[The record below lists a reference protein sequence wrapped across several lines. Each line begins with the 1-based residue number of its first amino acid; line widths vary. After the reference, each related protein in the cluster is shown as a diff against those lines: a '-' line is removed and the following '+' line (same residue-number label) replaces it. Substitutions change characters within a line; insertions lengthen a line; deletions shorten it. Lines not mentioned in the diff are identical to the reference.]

1 MAGTLTPERT
11 AARLCELSSDARAAV
26 LLDAAGALAGSS
38 ESDRERAEALARLTR
53 ELFETVDR
61 ATRDWDAD
69 PAEQIEVQIS
79 GGAAYA
85 SRTPRWTL
93 AVVARRGALSS
104 LMLYDLRAVLGELE
118 GGPPIRVAAA
128 ADARGAES
136 ATEEDAAGD
145 LPLPELGRDIDD
157 EEATSAGRN
166 ARRRRAGGSARRARR
181 APRRKDAS

>member
-1 MAGTLTPERT
+1 MAGTLSAERT

-26 LLDAAGALAGSS
+26 LLDAAGALAGWSNLDA
-38 ESDRERAEALARLTR
+38 DRARALGDLAR

-69 PAEQIEVQIS
+69 PAEQVEVQVG

-93 AVVARRGALSS
+93 AVVARRGALAS

-118 GGPPIRVAAA
+118 GGPTIRVARA
-128 ADARGAES
+128 ADEGGRERAS
-136 ATEEDAAGD
+136 EEEAASE
-145 LPLPELGRDIDD
+145 LPLPELGRDR
-157 EEATSAGRN
+157 EAGDS
-166 ARRRRAGGSARRARR
+166 S
-181 APRRKDAS
+181 

>member
-38 ESDRERAEALARLTR
+38 DLDPERAWKLGDLAR

-61 ATRDWDAD
+61 ATRDWDAE
-69 PAEQIEVQIS
+69 PAEQVEVQLP
-79 GGAAYA
+79 GGAAFA

-104 LMLYDLRAVLGELE
+104 LMLSPPPRGGGGGGGGGGGLFYAGCFPPGGGGGGGG
-118 GGPPIRVAAA
+118 GGPPPPPPPPP
-128 ADARGAES
+128 
-136 ATEEDAAGD
+136 T
-145 LPLPELGRDIDD
+145 
-157 EEATSAGRN
+157 
-166 ARRRRAGGSARRARR
+166 
-181 APRRKDAS
+181 APRRSPPPPGGGGAAAPPPPRNPPPAASIRRPAE

>member
-1 MAGTLTPERT
+1 MAAALTPEQ
-11 AARLCELSSDARAAV
+11 AAERLCELSSDARAAV

-38 ESDRERAEALARLTR
+38 GSDPERARMLGDLAR

-69 PAEQIEVQIS
+69 PAEQVEVQVP
-79 GGAAYA
+79 GGAAFA

-128 ADARGAES
+128 AEEGAARRAS
-136 ATEEDAAGD
+136 EEDAAGD
-145 LPLPELGRDIDD
+145 LPVPELGRD
-157 EEATSAGRN
+157 
-166 ARRRRAGGSARRARR
+166 
-181 APRRKDAS
+181 

>member
-1 MAGTLTPERT
+1 MPPALTPEQ
-11 AARLCELSSDARAAV
+11 AAERLCELSSDARAAV
-26 LLDAAGALAGSS
+26 LLDAAGALAGTSG
-38 ESDRERAEALARLTR
+38 SDPERARMLGDLAR

-69 PAEQIEVQIS
+69 PAEQVEVQVP
-79 GGAAYA
+79 GGAVFA

-128 ADARGAES
+128 AEEAAPRRAS
-136 ATEEDAAGD
+136 EEDAASD
-145 LPLPELGRDIDD
+145 LPVPELGRD
-157 EEATSAGRN
+157 
-166 ARRRRAGGSARRARR
+166 
-181 APRRKDAS
+181 